1 MSLKSNKQAGCN
13 VLCNCCRVEGFIEH
27 HDKCVALLGKEKA
40 AAVVANSS
48 DMSRTPESCTDHHG
62 QMSADI
68 QQQQLMSGWNLMT
81 PALEYAEAPRDFQ
94 GSVQE
99 KYAAAA
105 WSAAAPSRQ
114 CLAGIEEFN
123 PARSTTAPCS
133 IAATSWAESRRGA
146 GGLFQEMQAGPF
158 LRAANSHWSPM
169 WFDPARF
176 HDLQPG
182 SVNSTTT
189 NQNYGTRAAAAPSD
203 HQPAAAG
210 PCATITDQLFPTD
223 HDASLRLS
231 IGPSHPLVEVLTPAK
246 LSREEQKRDLILI
259 ETKPKLDM
267 SAYLQRIRSRSCV
280 DPDVENYRL
289 LPPAAGREVVLDV
302 SAAAAAAAAAAGSN
316 ESRAA
321 TAAGRRADHDYELNI
336 SARRAAQIST
346 ADGYYSSRIQL
357 LQKQSDYNSPH
368 AELQVLQA
376 AGSCCNYSSRPPAAA
391 GITAFRSLAGAAG
404 EYAAA
409 AADQYGSTHETAVLG
424 SSTRECWIPNPTYNC
439 NTSTSTSLISRSSTT
454 SNMILGSREVSR
466 VPDQHNSTIGAGA
479 SGPTKTARSLM
490 LQQYWISPK

>member
-1 MSLKSNKQAGCN
+1 M
-13 VLCNCCRVEGFIEH
+13 
-27 HDKCVALLGKEKA
+27 ALLGKEKA
-40 AAVVANSS
+40 AASAIANSS
-48 DMSRTPESCTDHHG
+48 DMSRTPESCTDNHG

-68 QQQQLMSGWNLMT
+68 QQQQLMSGWNLMR

-94 GSVQE
+94 ASVEE

-114 CLAGIEEFN
+114 CLAGIEEFH
-123 PARSTTAPCS
+123 PARSTTASCS

-158 LRAANSHWSPM
+158 LGAANSHWSRM
-169 WFDPARF
+169 LFHPARF

-182 SVNSTTT
+182 SVNSSIT

-210 PCATITDQLFPTD
+210 PRATITDQLFPTD

-246 LSREEQKRDLILI
+246 LSREQQKRDLILI

-302 SAAAAAAAAAAGSN
+302 SAAATGSN
-316 ESRAA
+316 ESPAA

-346 ADGYYSSRIQL
+346 ADAYYSSRIQL

-391 GITAFRSLAGAAG
+391 AFTTFRSFAGAAG

-409 AADQYGSTHETAVLG
+409 AGDQYGSTHETAVLG
-424 SSTRECWIPNPTYNC
+424 SSTRECWNPNPTYNC

-466 VPDQHNSTIGAGA
+466 VPDQHNSTMGAGA